1 MEVGINCGLF
11 DSEDFQLDEFVFEKM
26 SGSAEDFYRHSM
38 AKVAVRSGF
47 NFYNLHFIYIVA
59 LIISLMVNFLSV
71 LEDLN
76 WLK

>member
-47 NFYNLHFIYIVA
+47 NFYNLHFIYIA
-59 LIISLMVNFLSV
+59 TLSISLMVTFLSV
-71 LEDLN
+71 LEDLI
-76 WLK
+76 